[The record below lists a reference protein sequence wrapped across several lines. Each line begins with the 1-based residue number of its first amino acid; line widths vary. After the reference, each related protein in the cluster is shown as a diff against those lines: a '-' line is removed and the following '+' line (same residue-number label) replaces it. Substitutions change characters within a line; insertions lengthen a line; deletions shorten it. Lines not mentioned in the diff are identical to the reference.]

1 MEDTS
6 DPVASST
13 SSQMGR
19 EVLRP
24 IWQELRDETIA
35 KLEETSIE
43 DLCQRARDSGVDVG
57 NQHIEVDFCDLIG
70 RASMASLQ
78 DSKDPGIEWICGSI
92 LETIGNTLLVRLSRL
107 ADAVGINAEN
117 LAKLEFFN
125 PLGSVKDRIRLA
137 IIEALEREGWI
148 TDKTV
153 LIEPTLGGAALAA
166 AVELCE
172 RTEMNGRRVV
182 VIIPSFAERYL
193 STPLF
198 DKL

>member
-1 MEDTS
+1 
-6 DPVASST
+6 
-13 SSQMGR
+13 
-19 EVLRP
+19 
-24 IWQELRDETIA
+24 
-35 KLEETSIE
+35 
-43 DLCQRARDSGVDVG
+43 
-57 NQHIEVDFCDLIG
+57 
-70 RASMASLQ
+70 MASLQ

-172 RTEMNGRRVV
+172 STEMNGRRMV
-182 VIIPSFAERYL
+182 VIIPTFAERYL